1 MIFHHYI
8 IGSDKMQSLHF
19 TIPYVMV
26 SNGDEIMK
34 NKIRGSFAL
43 LFATLLW
50 GTAFVAQSQGMEH
63 IGPFT
68 FQAIRC
74 LMAPVA
80 LFPII
85 ALMEHREIS
94 SFLTKWKNRKLWKSG
109 ILCGIALFFAT
120 NLQQMGMV
128 YTDAGKAGFI
138 TAMYI
143 VLVPVFS
150 IFLGRKPGLRLIISI
165 LLAVV
170 GMYLLCGS
178 TVTSINIGDFLILLC
193 AIAFAIHILL
203 VDSICQD
210 VDGLRLNSIQALV
223 VGLLSAVFML
233 FTETPKLEAIQNCT
247 LSLLHAG
254 VLSMGVAYSLQ
265 IIGQKHVE
273 SATASLIM
281 SMESVVAVIAGWLIL
296 GERLT
301 MTEGMGCLL
310 IFLAVILSQL
320 PKPRSKRENCC

>member
-1 MIFHHYI
+1 
-8 IGSDKMQSLHF
+8 
-19 TIPYVMV
+19 
-26 SNGDEIMK
+26 MK
-34 NKIRGSFAL
+34 NKIKGSLTL

-50 GTAFVAQSQGMEH
+50 GTAFVAQSQGMDH

-80 LFPII
+80 LFPLI
-85 ALMEHREIS
+85 ALLERKEIR
-94 SFLTKWKNRKLWKSG
+94 SFLPKWKDPKLWKNG
-109 ILCGIALFFAT
+109 LFCGIALFFAT

-143 VLVPVFS
+143 ILVPVFS
-150 IFLGRKPGLRLIISI
+150 IFLGKKPSIRLVISI
-165 LLAVV
+165 LLAVL
-170 GMYLLCGS
+170 GMYLLCGTS
-178 TVTSINIGDFLILLC
+178 VTTINIGDVLLLLG
-193 AIAFAIHILL
+193 AVAFAIHILL
-203 VDSICQD
+203 VDRICHD
-210 VDGLRLNSIQALV
+210 VDGLRLNSVQALV
-223 VGLLSAVFML
+223 VGVLSAIIML
-233 FTETPKLEAIQNCT
+233 LTENPQLENIQNCT

-296 GERLT
+296 NEKLT
-301 MTEGMGCLL
+301 LPEGMGCVL
-310 IFLAVILSQL
+310 IFLAVVLSQL
-320 PKPRSKRENCC
+320 PDRIQKTENIC

>member
-1 MIFHHYI
+1 
-8 IGSDKMQSLHF
+8 
-19 TIPYVMV
+19 
-26 SNGDEIMK
+26 MK
-34 NKIRGSFAL
+34 NKIKGSLTL

-50 GTAFVAQSQGMEH
+50 GTAFVAQSQGMDH

-74 LMAPVA
+74 LMAPIA

-85 ALMEHREIS
+85 ALLERKDLR
-94 SFLTKWKNRKLWKSG
+94 SFLSKWKDAKLWKNG
-109 ILCGIALFFAT
+109 LFCGIALFFAT
-120 NLQQMGMV
+120 NLQQMGIV

-143 VLVPVFS
+143 ILVPVFS
-150 IFLGRKPGLRLIISI
+150 IFLGKKPSFRLVFSI
-165 LLAVV
+165 LLAVP
-170 GMYLLCGS
+170 GMYLLCGAS
-178 TVTSINIGDFLILLC
+178 VTSINIGDILILLC
-193 AIAFAIHILL
+193 AAAFAIHILL
-203 VDSICQD
+203 VDKICQN
-210 VDGLRLNSIQALV
+210 VDGLRLNSVQALV
-223 VGLLSAVFML
+223 VGVLSALVML
-233 FTETPKLEAIQNCT
+233 FTETPKLENIQNCT

-296 GERLT
+296 GEKLT
-301 MTEGMGCLL
+301 LQEGMGCLL
-310 IFLAVILSQL
+310 IFLAVLLSQL
-320 PKPRSKRENCC
+320 PERVRKRENIC

>member
-1 MIFHHYI
+1 MR
-8 IGSDKMQSLHF
+8 
-19 TIPYVMV
+19 
-26 SNGDEIMK
+26 
-34 NKIRGSFAL
+34 NKIKGSLTL
-43 LFATLLW
+43 LLATLLW

-80 LFPII
+80 LFPVI
-85 ALMEHREIS
+85 ALLERKEIRNFFS
-94 SFLTKWKNRKLWKSG
+94 KWKDARLWRNG

-120 NLQQMGMV
+120 NLQQVGIV

-143 VLVPVFS
+143 ILVPVFS
-150 IFLGRKPGLRLIISI
+150 IFLGKKPTFRLIISI

-170 GMYLLCGS
+170 GMYLLCGAS
-178 TVTSINIGDFLILLC
+178 VTSVNIGDVLILLC
-193 AIAFAIHILL
+193 AAAFAVHILL
-203 VDSICQD
+203 VDRICNN
-210 VDGLRLNSIQALV
+210 VDGLRLNSVQALV
-223 VGLLSAVFML
+223 VGVLSAIIML
-233 FTETPKLEAIQNCT
+233 FTEEPKLDNIQSCT
-247 LSLLHAG
+247 LSLIHAG
-254 VLSMGVAYSLQ
+254 VFSMGIAYSMQ

-296 GERLT
+296 GEKLT
-301 MTEGMGCLL
+301 LPEGMGCFL

-320 PKPRSKRENCC
+320 PLHIRRRQNSC

>member
-1 MIFHHYI
+1 MKYKIK
-8 IGSDKMQSLHF
+8 GSL
-19 TIPYVMV
+19 T
-26 SNGDEIMK
+26 
-34 NKIRGSFAL
+34 L

-50 GTAFVAQSQGMEH
+50 GTAFVAQSQGMDH

-74 LMAPVA
+74 LMAPIA

-85 ALMEHREIS
+85 ALLERNDLR
-94 SFLTKWKNRKLWKSG
+94 SFLSKWKDAKLWKNG
-109 ILCGIALFFAT
+109 LFCGIALFFAT
-120 NLQQMGMV
+120 NLQQVGIV

-143 VLVPVFS
+143 ILVPVFG
-150 IFLGRKPGLRLIISI
+150 IFLGKKPNVRLFVSI
-165 LLAVV
+165 LLAVP
-170 GMYLLCGS
+170 GMYLLCGAS
-178 TVTSINIGDFLILLC
+178 VTSINIGDILILLC
-193 AIAFAIHILL
+193 AVAFAVHILL
-203 VDSICQD
+203 VEKICQN
-210 VDGLRLNSIQALV
+210 VDGLRLNSVQALV
-223 VGLLSAVFML
+223 VGILSGIVMLL
-233 FTETPKLEAIQNCT
+233 TETPKLENIQNCT

-265 IIGQKHVE
+265 IIGQKHLE

-296 GERLT
+296 GEKLT
-301 MTEGMGCLL
+301 LQEGLGCLL

-320 PKPRSKRENCC
+320 PERVRKKENIC